1 MIALWPFYFV
11 TMEQYYT
18 GEMNFP
24 PINGV
29 DEGSLVITGLSFISA
44 YYGNV
49 EFWTQQIDVP
59 GMGKTQLNQGV
70 TYIIILVIY
79 AYGLSGLVN
88 IYYGRHLAHF
98 KAIYK
103 PQFFVAQ
110 MFFYFFNV
118 YTWTMMQLYSPT
130 KIWET
135 HPRTIGTTFGFIV
148 VYVLLRMQYSCVIHA
163 QVNPFRRSILLIW
176 VLQWVNIYHMAMYKT
191 PFFK

>member
-88 IYYGRHLAHF
+88 IYYGRHLAGSF
-98 KAIYK
+98 QSDLQAPPNFSLLKCSS
-103 PQFFVAQ
+103 
-110 MFFYFFNV
+110 
-118 YTWTMMQLYSPT
+118 TSS
-130 KIWET
+130 
-135 HPRTIGTTFGFIV
+135 TF
-148 VYVLLRMQYSCVIHA
+148 
-163 QVNPFRRSILLIW
+163 
-176 VLQWVNIYHMAMYKT
+176 T
-191 PFFK
+191 PGQ